1 MELKHM
7 IRALVTFVLAILMLI
22 GLGILTIFL
31 NLIGVDISI
40 SNSFG
45 VIFIIIT
52 SFIFL
57 VTPWGKTVLGKDIL
71 GDIDRQLDEQ
81 LIMLND
87 AETLELS
94 QALDEVSERFGIE
107 IIAPTKR
114 KKQKREH
121 IDKAVRNLSD
131 TELLHLKDRLRN
143 GQIDEEK
150 LLAWLEEQRQ
160 INDDNQ

>member
-1 MELKHM
+1 M

-22 GLGILTIFL
+22 GLGILMIVL
-31 NLIGVDISI
+31 NLIGIDISI
-40 SNSFG
+40 ANSFG
-45 VIFIIIT
+45 IIFIIIM

-87 AETLELS
+87 AEMLELS
-94 QALDEVSERFGIE
+94 QALDEVSERFGID
-107 IIAPTKR
+107 ITAPTKR

-150 LLAWLEEQRQ
+150 LLAWLDEQRQ